1 MPWLQRLAYLPALV
15 ALATVALK
23 ALAWRITGSVG
34 FLSDALESLVNVVSG
49 LITLTFFSW
58 AARPP
63 DEEHA
68 YGHTKAEYFASALV
82 GGLILVAAVG
92 IGTAAVPR
100 FFAPQPMLQ
109 IDLGL
114 GLVGAAT
121 LLNAGAGI
129 VLIQVGRRA
138 HAIALEAEG
147 QHLLTDVWTS
157 LAVLVGVGA
166 AAWLG
171 WLWLDP
177 VVALGVAAHI
187 AWVGARLIYRSA
199 NGLLDAALPPE
210 KLNAVRRVLDG
221 YAQQGISY
229 HALRTRQAA
238 RRCFISVHVLVPGHW
253 SVREGHAL
261 LERIEADLRA
271 AVPNA
276 TVFTHL
282 EPLDEACAWE
292 DQGLDRTSA
301 NKATR

>member
-177 VVALGVAAHI
+177 VV
-187 AWVGARLIYRSA
+187 
-199 NGLLDAALPPE
+199 
-210 KLNAVRRVLDG
+210 
-221 YAQQGISY
+221 
-229 HALRTRQAA
+229 
-238 RRCFISVHVLVPGHW
+238 
-253 SVREGHAL
+253 
-261 LERIEADLRA
+261 
-271 AVPNA
+271 
-276 TVFTHL
+276 
-282 EPLDEACAWE
+282 
-292 DQGLDRTSA
+292 
-301 NKATR
+301 

>member
-1 MPWLQRLAYLPALV
+1 
-15 ALATVALK
+15 
-23 ALAWRITGSVG
+23 
-34 FLSDALESLVNVVSG
+34 
-49 LITLTFFSW
+49 
-58 AARPP
+58 
-63 DEEHA
+63 
-68 YGHTKAEYFASALV
+68 
-82 GGLILVAAVG
+82 
-92 IGTAAVPR
+92 
-100 FFAPQPMLQ
+100 
-109 IDLGL
+109 
-114 GLVGAAT
+114 
-121 LLNAGAGI
+121 
-129 VLIQVGRRA
+129 
-138 HAIALEAEG
+138 
-147 QHLLTDVWTS
+147 
-157 LAVLVGVGA
+157 
-166 AAWLG
+166 
-171 WLWLDP
+171 LWLDP

-282 EPLDEACAWE
+282 EPLDEASAWE